1 MLKGQNWWFL
11 SYYHYDGIEVYRFF
25 ILELLKS
32 CHEIEM
38 RMESFFGAVWKGRK
52 DATGKFHGAAVWK
65 YFKTYLGMK
74 FFMCI
79 YSLWA
84 AWGKSEFFTRS
95 AWREFI
101 FYDKS
106 IIFSMRNWFEV
117 SLYQGVCCIQEIYP
131 NTSWQARYWVHSFA
145 RSWKMFRKMWS

>member
-1 MLKGQNWWFL
+1 MVSQPL
-11 SYYHYDGIEVYRFF
+11 SLRWYWSLSVFHTGVVKVMPWNRDANGK
-25 ILELLKS
+25 L
-32 CHEIEM
+32 
-38 RMESFFGAVWKGRK
+38 FGAVWKGRK
-52 DATGKFHGAAVWK
+52 DATGKFHGAAVRK

-101 FYDKS
+101 FFDKS
-106 IIFSMRNWFEV
+106 ITFSMRNGFEV

-131 NTSWQARYWVHSFA
+131 NTSWQARYWVNSFA
-145 RSWKMFRKMWS
+145 RSWKMFGKMWS